1 MSLAQV
7 QFPLWGDDE
16 MVLRIHCVQFFF
28 LKCASVRNFVH
39 YNSLDL
45 RMNTVFANGIGE
57 SLFLCKLVFFPY
69 HPRYSALLINTN
81 WEIRVKSIVD
91 VLGFYTFTL
100 DFTMPGQRVLN
111 PFFIAVLKLCITY
124 LTKSYKHELLYSDA
138 HYFISTSDLHLK
150 ARHTIP
156 ISMSCHH

>member
-1 MSLAQV
+1 MFSSISAALYYV
-7 QFPLWGDDE
+7 TGTSTISIVRGRRNGSSHPLCP
-16 MVLRIHCVQFFF
+16 IFF

-91 VLGFYTFTL
+91 VLGFYTFRVFTL
-100 DFTMPGQRVLN
+100 DFTMPGAKSSQS
-111 PFFIAVLKLCITY
+111 FF
-124 LTKSYKHELLYSDA
+124 YSCVEA
-138 HYFISTSDLHLK
+138 MHYISNKIVQT
-150 ARHTIP
+150 
-156 ISMSCHH
+156 